1 MDESKVSVWK
11 KTIAVNNKSI
21 DSYYKLGKYYL
32 EKEKLGPAKECFD
45 HVLKIEP
52 ELSTGWS
59 PKRLEDTYIC
69 LSIIAEKKDDFSES
83 LNKLKQLIKI
93 APKGEYMII
102 VSELLIKL
110 KKYDAALDLL
120 NKAILKYMEKD
131 LETKAK
137 KLIVKIMTIKGQI

>member
-1 MDESKVSVWK
+1 
-11 KTIAVNNKSI
+11 
-21 DSYYKLGKYYL
+21 
-32 EKEKLGPAKECFD
+32 
-45 HVLKIEP
+45 
-52 ELSTGWS
+52 
-59 PKRLEDTYIC
+59 
-69 LSIIAEKKDDFSES
+69 
-83 LNKLKQLIKI
+83 
-93 APKGEYMII
+93 MII